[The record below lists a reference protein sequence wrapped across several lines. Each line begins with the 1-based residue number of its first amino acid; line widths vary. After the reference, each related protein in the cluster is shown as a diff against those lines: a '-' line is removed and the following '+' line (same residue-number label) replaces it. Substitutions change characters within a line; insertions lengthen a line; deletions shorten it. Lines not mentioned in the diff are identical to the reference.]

1 MDVYNNSPRG
11 VLEINFMFATSQLK
25 DGLFKE
31 KKSGWKS
38 IIEDKSSLPKI
49 I

>member
-25 DGLFKE
+25 VGFFKE
-31 KKSGWKS
+31 KKKKRVK
-38 IIEDKSSLPKI
+38 EYH
-49 I
+49 